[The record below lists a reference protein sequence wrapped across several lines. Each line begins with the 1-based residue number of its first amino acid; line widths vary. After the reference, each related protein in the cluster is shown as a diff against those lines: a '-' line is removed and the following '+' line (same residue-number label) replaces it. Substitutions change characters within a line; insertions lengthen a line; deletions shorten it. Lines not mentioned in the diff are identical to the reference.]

1 MKFNKIIT
9 TIMLVVSL
17 MILFGVLIACTD
29 AEASNNKSLEFDDD
43 STFDL
48 ISSDTID
55 TAGYTFKLYVIQ
67 DKDTKVQYAVTVSYS
82 SSGSVIMTPLYNKDG
97 SLKTFLN

>member
-29 AEASNNKSLEFDDD
+29 AEASNGILEFDD

-48 ISSDTID
+48 VSSDTII
-55 TAGYTFKLYVIQ
+55 TTGYTFKLCVVQ
-67 DKDTKVQYAVTVSYS
+67 DKDTKVQYVVTIPFS

>member
-29 AEASNNKSLEFDDD
+29 AEASNSILEFDDD

-48 ISSDTID
+48 ISSDTIGTD
-55 TAGYTFKLYVIQ
+55 RYTFKLCVIQ
-67 DKDTKVQYAVTVSYS
+67 DKDTKVQYVVTILFS

>member
-9 TIMLVVSL
+9 TIMLIVSL
-17 MILFGVLIACTD
+17 MILFYTLIACTD
-29 AEASNNKSLEFDDD
+29 AEVSNKSLEFDNN

-48 ISSDTID
+48 ISSDSIITP
-55 TAGYTFKLYVIQ
+55 GYTFKLCVIQ
-67 DKDTKVQYAVTVSYS
+67 DKDTEVQYAITIPFS

-97 SLKTFLN
+97 SLKN

>member
-29 AEASNNKSLEFDDD
+29 AEASNDILEFDDN
-43 STFDL
+43 STFEL
-48 ISSDTID
+48 ISSDNIN
-55 TAGYTFKLYVIQ
+55 APGYTFKLCVIQ
-67 DKDTKVQYAVTVSYS
+67 DKDTKVQYAITIPFS

>member
-29 AEASNNKSLEFDDD
+29 AEASNGILEFDDD

-48 ISSDTID
+48 ISSDTII
-55 TAGYTFKLYVIQ
+55 TTGYTFKLCVVQ
-67 DKDTKVQYAVTVSYS
+67 DKDTKVQYAVTIPFS

>member
-17 MILFGVLIACTD
+17 MILFGVFIACTD
-29 AEASNNKSLEFDDD
+29 AEASNKSLEFDDD
-43 STFDL
+43 FTFDL
-48 ISSDTID
+48 ISSDTIII
-55 TAGYTFKLYVIQ
+55 AGYTFKLCVVQ
-67 DKDTKVQYAVTVSYS
+67 DKDTRVQYVVTIPFS
-82 SSGSVIMTPLYNKDG
+82 SNGSVTMTPLYNKDG